1 MGATRPLIDQV
12 VAQGFE
18 SWLDDQ
24 FAMPRAT
31 SHWDWMIADGYGT
44 ANSRGAVW
52 GWDNSAWRQLISEP
66 DQLRQRVG
74 SALLDFLVV
83 GVDGLNI
90 HWPGMA
96 LGAYMDVLLDNAF
109 GNYRQILGAITFNP
123 AMASFLTFLW
133 GRKANPQTGAMPDE
147 NYARELLQLFTIG
160 LYQLNPDGSLKLANG
175 QPIETYT
182 TDDVVGLA
190 RVFTGLRLATTDTT
204 TCDRMRMP
212 LIVDEALHE
221 QAPSSFLGTTVSG
234 PGVPAINAALDWIFT
249 HPNVPPFVGRNLIQ
263 RLTTSNPSPGYIAR
277 VAQAF
282 VDNGEGVRGDM
293 QAVIR
298 AILLHPEARGPEA
311 LASPAARRLR
321 EPVLRFVN
329 WARAFDAKATQG
341 KWGIGNTSAP
351 QKRLG
356 HSQGRARSVFGW
368 FRPGYTPPNTAVSAA
383 GLVAPEFQLANE
395 QTVIGFLN
403 FIYSAVASAIG
414 DVKADYSSILPKA
427 QDAAELAD
435 EINLLLAAGQLP
447 PATLSE
453 IRAAVESVSLA
464 RSDGAINRIGISIM
478 LTLASPDYLVIR

>member
-31 SHWDWMIADGYGT
+31 SHWDWMVANGYGA
-44 ANSRGAVW
+44 ANLRGAVW
-52 GWDNSAWRQLISEP
+52 GWDNSVWRQSISEP

-160 LYQLNPDGSLKLANG
+160 LHQLNPDGSLKLANG

-190 RVFTGLRLATTDTT
+190 RVFTGLRLATDTT

-212 LIVDEALHE
+212 LIVDETLHE
-221 QAPSSFLGTTVSG
+221 QAPSTFLGTTVSG
-234 PGVPAINAALDWIFT
+234 PGVPAINAALD
-249 HPNVPPFVGRNLIQ
+249 
-263 RLTTSNPSPGYIAR
+263 
-277 VAQAF
+277 
-282 VDNGEGVRGDM
+282 
-293 QAVIR
+293 
-298 AILLHPEARGPEA
+298 
-311 LASPAARRLR
+311 
-321 EPVLRFVN
+321 
-329 WARAFDAKATQG
+329 
-341 KWGIGNTSAP
+341 
-351 QKRLG
+351 
-356 HSQGRARSVFGW
+356 
-368 FRPGYTPPNTAVSAA
+368 
-383 GLVAPEFQLANE
+383 
-395 QTVIGFLN
+395 
-403 FIYSAVASAIG
+403 
-414 DVKADYSSILPKA
+414 
-427 QDAAELAD
+427 
-435 EINLLLAAGQLP
+435 
-447 PATLSE
+447 
-453 IRAAVESVSLA
+453 
-464 RSDGAINRIGISIM
+464 
-478 LTLASPDYLVIR
+478 